1 MKYGI
6 ITYTHAVCMC
16 PTHILLSRRDI
27 RLFFVSVCVTS
38 ANCVCDDKSASR
50 IIFYTKYSKRLSL
63 LRWHVSSG
71 CVWHHTHTHTQ
82 THTHTPSRAQSKSS
96 QPRRHSQIY
105 KSFARCS
112 FCLCQLAVAL
122 CLSLVAF
129 CYVCDY
135 LHAVMPVIGGMLYDV
150 SCDWLHAVRC
160 YICDWGHAVMP
171 VIGGMPLCLWLAA
184 CFMPVI
190 GCMLC
195 DISCVKYNA

>member
-1 MKYGI
+1 MRAG
-6 ITYTHAVCMC
+6 TY
-16 PTHILLSRRDI
+16 SRS
-27 RLFFVSVCVTS
+27 F
-38 ANCVCDDKSASR
+38 SR
-50 IIFYTKYSKRLSL
+50 IRSRVWESWEGGKSERGRERVYTKYSKRLSL